1 MNWSGMIPKDET
13 FSKDTMRGKFPN
25 PTKNIFNSFTF
36 GKNPKVDPNSEGVV
50 NPLFFVFLFVYMR
63 FKKRMTRRHKSS
75 YVEFILV
82 QKEMDFDDD

>member
-1 MNWSGMIPKDET
+1 MNWSGMIPKNET

-50 NPLFFVFLFVYMR
+50 NPLFFFLFVYMR
-63 FKKRMTRRHKSS
+63 LKKRMTRRHESS

>member
-50 NPLFFVFLFVYMR
+50 NPLFFFLFVYMR